1 MNKRKTATIPS
12 SLIAP
17 CGLNCR
23 LCRAYNRERNRC
35 PGCLGDDSPKSPS
48 CVNCKIKN
56 CPELEGKRFCHSC
69 RKFPCDLF
77 TLLEKRYSTK
87 YGLSVVENL
96 NHIREHGVR
105 DFIRNE
111 KIKWQCPKCSSLVCV
126 HQPECII
133 CKYQWKQ

>member
-1 MNKRKTATIPS
+1 MNKRNVATIPP

-35 PGCLGDDSPKSPS
+35 PGCRGDDSQKSPS

-56 CPELEGKRFCHSC
+56 CTELEGKRFCHSC
-69 RKFPCDLF
+69 RKFPCDNF
-77 TLLEKRYSTK
+77 KLLEKRYSTK
-87 YGLSVVENL
+87 YGLSLVENL

-105 DFIRNE
+105 AFIRNE
-111 KIKWQCPKCSSLVCV
+111 KMKWQCPKCSSLLCV
-126 HQPECII
+126 HKTECVV
-133 CKYQWKQ
+133 CKYQWK